1 MGPPRGRNRSSLWML
16 RKYVRI
22 GESDIPKRESECIP
36 LDKYMPMHTHKC
48 KKRFFLHTDAHIFML
63 WLLEMMDDVY
73 EILLHFADLYLPC
86 ITSSG
91 NRWRFS
97 YILAVSWET
106 LKKKKKKKRPNMCCA
121 YRPSSEVYC
130 PNNMAK
136 QMANKAL
143 WRSSCFQRQTNDTC
157 LLSSVDCSVMGRVK

>member
-97 YILAVSWET
+97 YNLAVSWET
-106 LKKKKKKKRPNMCCA
+106 LKKKKKKRGPTCAAHTDPARKFTVLIIWLNKWQTKRSGAP
-121 YRPSSEVYC
+121 PVFKD
-130 PNNMAK
+130 K
-136 QMANKAL
+136 QTT
-143 WRSSCFQRQTNDTC
+143 RVCSH
-157 LLSSVDCSVMGRVK
+157 LLIVQ